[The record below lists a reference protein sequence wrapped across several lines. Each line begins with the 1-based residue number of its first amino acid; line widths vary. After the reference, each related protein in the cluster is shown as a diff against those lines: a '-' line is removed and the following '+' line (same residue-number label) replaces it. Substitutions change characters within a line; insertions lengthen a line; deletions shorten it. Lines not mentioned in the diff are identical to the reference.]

1 MEQFAA
7 YSHAIVSVAVFVI
20 LTLLLGPVSAVRKAG
35 AGVTAGGTPAEDYG
49 SPVYRLHRAYMNATE
64 SVGPFAAA
72 VAMAILAGA
81 NPFWINMLASVFLVA
96 RILVL
101 VVHVAG
107 VGAMNQGLRSIVFGI
122 GLFCT
127 VAIALMAIVAAF

>member
-20 LTLLLGPVSAVRKAG
+20 LTLVLGPVSAVRKAG
-35 AGVTAGGTPAEDYG
+35 AGVAAGGTPAEDYG
-49 SPVYRLHRAYMNATE
+49 NPVYRWHRAYMNANE

-81 NPFWINMLASVFLVA
+81 NPFWTNMLASIFLIA
-96 RILVL
+96 RIVVL